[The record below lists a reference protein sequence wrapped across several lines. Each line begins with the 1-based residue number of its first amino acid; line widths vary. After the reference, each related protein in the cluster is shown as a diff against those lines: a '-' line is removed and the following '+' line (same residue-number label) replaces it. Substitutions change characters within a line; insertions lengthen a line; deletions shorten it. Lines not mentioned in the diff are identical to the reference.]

1 MDANLWFSDH
11 NGLPKTSVNRNQA
24 GLSFGGP
31 LEIPRLYKQR
41 DKTYFFGL
49 YEHFGASTPSVGT
62 FTVPNSNFRGGD
74 FSQLLGAQVGT
85 DALGRPI
92 YSGQIYD
99 PRSGR
104 AITAGVVD
112 PVTGLVPTSSGYIRD
127 PIANNN
133 VAAFRALDPVAT
145 KLLTYFPSPT
155 NSALANNLT
164 VDGQAPAGSN
174 EYTMR
179 VDRNISDN
187 SRVYVR
193 YSYKEEYKTGEPDY
207 YGTSDPGG
215 PGVYNGDNRY
225 DIVAGYSHAFN
236 QNLVLDV
243 TVGQLYTYGN
253 QIAQSLGFQP
263 SSLGLPSYLDQ
274 YPQFPTI
281 NFGGA
286 SSLGNGGHNKSRSG
300 SESVAADL
308 TRISGKHTET
318 FGFMGVQLADDQ
330 ITNYTTTIDANGSF
344 TCGPD
349 PTLCTS
355 NTGNG
360 VAQALLGLPDGGSTG
375 VAWSPSLGIKYL
387 GWYMQDDWRPTP
399 KLTMNLGLRYEI
411 QTAPTYKNNEAAVFD
426 PTIPN
431 PIGSEVGSLGIL
443 PGVEKFLSSGQRG
456 SYDTNYTNLA
466 PRIGFSYRALPK
478 LVVRGGYG
486 IFFPPSISIFK
497 ADSNGYAAT
506 TSVVASLNNGINPA
520 TGLSL
525 ADPWPNG
532 YVAVSGNSLGE
543 LQDVGYNTS
552 SNFSQRPSTYI
563 QQYLFGLQYGLG
575 QNDSLEVD
583 YVGNAGDHIL
593 SNGLTPS
600 QLNPAYLS
608 LGPSVLNQMVANP
621 FYGHIASGATACGM
635 DQPTIVYSHLLQPMP
650 QFCSVSEQDP
660 PVGFSRYNALEATY
674 NHRFSKGLN
683 VLVSY
688 TFSKFLDNV
697 EGNQNWSYT
706 GNSSVANNY
715 NLAAEKSVDGDDTPQ
730 SLVVS
735 YIYDLPVGR
744 GKAIGS
750 GLNRKTDAVLG
761 GWEISGIVTSKSGI
775 PIGVNGN
782 NINSYGGDPRPD
794 VIATTHAS
802 HQGVEEWFNT
812 GAFAYAPYG
821 TFGTA
826 PRWFSNMRAPDYNN
840 FDTGIMKNWAL
851 PESMRIQFRAEM
863 FNTFNHPQFYS
874 PNGSYSGCDPNSN
887 TSCLSSFGQIT
898 SAFPGRQVQMS
909 GKFYW

>member
-1 MDANLWFSDH
+1 
-11 NGLPKTSVNRNQA
+11 
-24 GLSFGGP
+24 
-31 LEIPRLYKQR
+31 
-41 DKTYFFGL
+41 
-49 YEHFGASTPSVGT
+49 
-62 FTVPNSNFRGGD
+62 
-74 FSQLLGAQVGT
+74 
-85 DALGRPI
+85 
-92 YSGQIYD
+92 
-99 PRSGR
+99 
-104 AITAGVVD
+104 
-112 PVTGLVPTSSGYIRD
+112 
-127 PIANNN
+127 
-133 VAAFRALDPVAT
+133 
-145 KLLTYFPSPT
+145 
-155 NSALANNLT
+155 
-164 VDGQAPAGSN
+164 
-174 EYTMR
+174 
-179 VDRNISDN
+179 
-187 SRVYVR
+187 
-193 YSYKEEYKTGEPDY
+193 
-207 YGTSDPGG
+207 
-215 PGVYNGDNRY
+215 
-225 DIVAGYSHAFN
+225 
-236 QNLVLDV
+236 
-243 TVGQLYTYGN
+243 
-253 QIAQSLGFQP
+253 
-263 SSLGLPSYLDQ
+263 
-274 YPQFPTI
+274 
-281 NFGGA
+281 
-286 SSLGNGGHNKSRSG
+286 
-300 SESVAADL
+300 
-308 TRISGKHTET
+308 
-318 FGFMGVQLADDQ
+318 
-330 ITNYTTTIDANGSF
+330 
-344 TCGPD
+344 
-349 PTLCTS
+349 
-355 NTGNG
+355 
-360 VAQALLGLPDGGSTG
+360 
-375 VAWSPSLGIKYL
+375 
-387 GWYMQDDWRPTP
+387 
-399 KLTMNLGLRYEI
+399 
-411 QTAPTYKNNEAAVFD
+411 
-426 PTIPN
+426 
-431 PIGSEVGSLGIL
+431 
-443 PGVEKFLSSGQRG
+443 
-456 SYDTNYTNLA
+456 
-466 PRIGFSYRALPK
+466 
-478 LVVRGGYG
+478 
-486 IFFPPSISIFK
+486 
-497 ADSNGYAAT
+497 
-506 TSVVASLNNGINPA
+506 
-520 TGLSL
+520 
-525 ADPWPNG
+525 
-532 YVAVSGNSLGE
+532 VSGNSLGE